1 MRAVEDAALLDYL
14 RDERIGIESNL
25 TSNVQTSTVLDYASH
40 PVRRFLDH
48 GILATLCT
56 DDPGISGIDLH
67 HEYNVAAAA
76 AGLTEDQTRKMQMNA
91 LEIAFLPQQEK
102 KLLLEQK
109 RAA

>member
-1 MRAVEDAALLDYL
+1 M
-14 RDERIGIESNL
+14 NL
-25 TSNVQTSTVLDYASH
+25 TSNVQTSTVVDYASH
-40 PVRRFLDH
+40 PVRQFLDH
-48 GILATLCT
+48 SILATLCT